1 MSDNEDDVHEEWVE
15 VTLSQIWP
23 ARNRF
28 LFSGAIQCGPFKDFG
43 YNLCLWA
50 TILAPCAFFF
60 AVPAPYVWT
69 EISPAIVFVI
79 AGLSICVICLF
90 LASTFMDPGII
101 PRKEI
106 QVLFGLQDEIR
117 RAFGIPLQPIQST
130 EKVHLCNDRRTL
142 QIINLV
148 DEQIYLTP
156 DLVDKGYKYC
166 STCRIIRP
174 PRASHCSVCDNCVL
188 RFDHH
193 CPFINNCVGHRNY
206 VFFTSFIVFSL
217 LLGAMVLFAVILW
230 SASGNNQWA
239 SPTVIIIVACV
250 VGIPTGVVILLGL
263 VLFSYHIFLSFKGQT
278 TRENLTGRLSRQ
290 TDSLLIEAASW
301 ITESNNIFNRP
312 PRLFPPMTTRIRIPV
327 SPPTQQV

>member
-1 MSDNEDDVHEEWVE
+1 MSHDGDNVHEECVE

-23 ARNRF
+23 GRNRF
-28 LFSGAIQCGPFKDFG
+28 LLSGAIQCGPFKDFG

-50 TILAPCAFFF
+50 TLLAPCAFFF
-60 AVPAPYVWT
+60 SVPAPYVWN
-69 EISPAIVFVI
+69 EISPAIVLVTV
-79 AGLSICVICLF
+79 ALSICVIGFF

-106 QVLFGLQDEIR
+106 QVLFGIQDDIR
-117 RAFGIPLQPIQST
+117 RAFGIPPQPIQSS
-130 EKVHLCNDRRTL
+130 EKVYISSDCRTL
-142 QIINLV
+142 RLVNPV

-156 DLVDKGYKYC
+156 DLIERDYKFC

-174 PRASHCSVCDNCVL
+174 PRASHCSICDNCVL

-206 VFFTSFIVFSL
+206 VYFASFIVLSL

-239 SPTVIIIVACV
+239 SPTVILIVACV
-250 VGIPTGVVILLGL
+250 VGIPTAIVLLLGL
-263 VLFSYHIFLSFKGQT
+263 VLFSYHLYLSFKGQT
-278 TRENLTGRLSRQ
+278 TRENLTGRLPRQ
-290 TDSLLIEAASW
+290 TDSLMEAATW
-301 ITESNNIFNRP
+301 ITDSGNIFNRP
-312 PRLFPPMTTRIRIPV
+312 PRLFPPMTTRVRIPLA
-327 SPPTQQV
+327 SPNPQV